1 MQPPLTYPIRIG
13 YNRRQLNRKV
23 LIAMF
28 YAVMVIFHWFS
39 GLSEP
44 NDVFIWVLR
53 LAMLPMVL
61 TLLVLGLQPL
71 FSLKN
76 ALLITETN
84 ISCGFWPMPFS
95 TDWKNIESIHVFDR
109 WGSHGVAF
117 KLKSENALAKKPN
130 FLQRFLMNLNANYLN
145 KGELILNFKMFDCP
159 PMELQEML
167 VRTFEAQLP
176 PKEGGR
182 PTKEWWGR

>member
-53 LAMLPMVL
+53 LAMCFVL
-61 TLLVLGLQPL
+61 
-71 FSLKN
+71 K
-76 ALLITETN
+76 
-84 ISCGFWPMPFS
+84 
-95 TDWKNIESIHVFDR
+95 
-109 WGSHGVAF
+109 
-117 KLKSENALAKKPN
+117 
-130 FLQRFLMNLNANYLN
+130 
-145 KGELILNFKMFDCP
+145 
-159 PMELQEML
+159 
-167 VRTFEAQLP
+167 
-176 PKEGGR
+176 
-182 PTKEWWGR
+182 